1 MRAAMPQASDIQL
14 AIFSQAVDALGGQR
28 ALARHL
34 GIAER
39 EVRDWISGEVPLNYA
54 TLRETA
60 RALIAHSDM
69 CRRLERKLSPAFSE
83 NLTAAQ
89 IEHLGNPEGR
99 RPVED

>member
-1 MRAAMPQASDIQL
+1 MPQASDIQL

-39 EVRDWISGEVPLNYA
+39 EVREWISGEVPIGYA

-83 NLTAAQ
+83 NLTESQLEGLAQ
-89 IEHLGNPEGR
+89 PESR
-99 RPVED
+99 RPVAD

>member
-1 MRAAMPQASDIQL
+1 MPQASDIQL

-39 EVRDWISGEVPLNYA
+39 EVREWISGEVPINYA

-83 NLTAAQ
+83 NLTESQLEGLAS
-89 IEHLGNPEGR
+89 PEGR
-99 RPVED
+99 RPVAD

>member
-1 MRAAMPQASDIQL
+1 MPQASDIQL
-14 AIFSQAVDALGGQR
+14 AIFSQAVDAIGGQR

-39 EVRDWISGEVPLNYA
+39 DVRGWISGEVPLDYA

-83 NLTAAQ
+83 NLTEQ
-89 IEHLGNPEGR
+89 QLEGLSQPETR
-99 RPVED
+99 RPASD

>member
-1 MRAAMPQASDIQL
+1 MPQASDIQL

-39 EVRDWISGEVPLNYA
+39 EVRDWISGDVPLDYA

-60 RALIAHSDM
+60 RALITHSDM

-83 NLTAAQ
+83 NLTEAQ
-89 IEHLGNPEGR
+89 LEGLGTPEGK
-99 RPVED
+99 RPSAD

>member
-1 MRAAMPQASDIQL
+1 MPQAPDIQL
-14 AIFSQAVDALGGQR
+14 AIFSQAVDAVGGQR

-39 EVRDWISGEVPLNYA
+39 DVRDRISGDTPLDYA

-83 NLTAAQ
+83 NLTDEQ
-89 IEHLGNPEGR
+89 IEALSKS
-99 RPVED
+99 